1 MSYLLDALRR
11 SERERQRAEL
21 PAAERVR
28 MEMDQAAATPLRWR
42 AGLLVLLALN
52 MAVAGWW
59 WLRASPPEGPALA
72 AIPSGPVAAAA
83 RPLAVPRPPTMPE
96 PPSLPSLPSPPSA
109 VNPPKLPSA
118 LNPPSPPSRAAS
130 QPVENVAGPASPSR
144 WPLLRNLPP
153 ATRASWPAME
163 ISAQVYS
170 PTNTQA
176 RFAIVNG
183 EFLREGD
190 AMSDGT
196 ALVEIFEESVLFERA
211 GQRARVLVIDE
222 SP

>member
-28 MEMDQAAATPLRWR
+28 MEMDQASTTPLRWR
-42 AGLLVLLALN
+42 AGLLALLALN

-72 AIPSGPVAAAA
+72 AIPSGPVAASA
-83 RPLAVPRPPTMPE
+83 RPLAAPRALTMPE
-96 PPSLPSLPSPPSA
+96 PPSPPSA
-109 VNPPKLPSA
+109 ANPPSVPNLPS
-118 LNPPSPPSRAAS
+118 PPSPPSRAAS
-130 QPVENVAGPASPSR
+130 QPVESVAAPASPSH

-183 EFLREGD
+183 KFLREGD

-196 ALVEIFEESVLFERA
+196 ALIEIFEESVLFERA

>member
-28 MEMDQAAATPLRWR
+28 MEMDQAATTPLRWR
-42 AGLLVLLALN
+42 AGLLALLALN

-72 AIPSGPVAAAA
+72 AIPSGPVAASV
-83 RPLAVPRPPTMPE
+83 RPLAVPRAPTMPE
-96 PPSLPSLPSPPSA
+96 PPSPPSVPGLPSPPSA
-109 VNPPKLPSA
+109 A
-118 LNPPSPPSRAAS
+118 HPPSPPSLAAS
-130 QPVENVAGPASPSR
+130 QPVESVAAPASPSR

-153 ATRASWPAME
+153 ATRASWPVME